1 MPKPEILTAEQAKTL
16 INKEVF
22 VKAMVA
28 WARIFDKVGNNTFLI
43 NLDRRYPQSPLT
55 EVLYDKAFKGLNIQY
70 TFLMGL

>member
-1 MPKPEILTAEQAKTL
+1 
-16 INKEVF
+16 
-22 VKAMVA
+22 MVA